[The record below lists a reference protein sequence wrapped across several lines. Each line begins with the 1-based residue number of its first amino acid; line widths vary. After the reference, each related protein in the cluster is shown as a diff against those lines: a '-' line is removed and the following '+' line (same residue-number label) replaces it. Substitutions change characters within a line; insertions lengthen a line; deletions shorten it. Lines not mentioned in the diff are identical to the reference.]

1 MTTITPTARAR
12 AHQGQRA
19 GLVSRLAADLID
31 IVLVLVLGVVLL
43 ALVAGVRALFSHG
56 FDFLTI
62 PQPGRGSAAGAL
74 LLVYLWFGWGLNG
87 RTVGKMA
94 MGLRAVRASDGGDL
108 SPSRAFMRALLY
120 VLFPIGFLWVAVSRR
135 NASVQDLL
143 LRTAVVHD
151 WGTRHIEV

>member
-94 MGLRAVRASDGGDL
+94 LGLRAVRADGGDL
-108 SPSRAFMRALLY
+108 SPSRAFARALLY
-120 VLFPIGFLWVAVSRR
+120 ILFPVGFLWVAVSGR